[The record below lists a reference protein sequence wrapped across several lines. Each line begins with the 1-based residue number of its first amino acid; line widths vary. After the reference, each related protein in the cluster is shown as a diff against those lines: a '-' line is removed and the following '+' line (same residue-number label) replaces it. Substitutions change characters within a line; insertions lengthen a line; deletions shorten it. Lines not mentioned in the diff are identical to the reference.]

1 MMKKAVAAGLSFL
14 MLALFLFAASAAGP
28 ALRLSAKKTAQE
40 AEITVSADG
49 FCLTSAQLI
58 LSYESEKLTFL
69 SAERLTDDPDD
80 ELDVRT
86 RASNEGEL
94 LINYA
99 AVRTCN
105 GAFVKIRFSINDG
118 ADGKTAFSLKIK
130 SLFLAENKQGYLP
143 KYSTVP
149 CAGASLD
156 FSGSSGQQ
164 GELFYPGDVDMDG
177 KVTPADARIA
187 LRVSVKLDTISDDAY
202 FLADVDG
209 SGKVTSADARMI
221 LRAAVGL
228 EKL

>member
-1 MMKKAVAAGLSFL
+1 MMKKAFAAGLSIL
-14 MLALFLFAASAAGP
+14 LLALFLFAASASGP
-28 ALRLSAKKTAQE
+28 ALRLSAKKTTRE

-49 FCLTSAQLI
+49 FYLTSAQLI
-58 LSYESEKLTFL
+58 LSFDSKKLTFL

-80 ELDVRT
+80 ELDVRA
-86 RASNEGEL
+86 RASAEGEL

-99 AVRTCN
+99 AVRTCD
-105 GAFVKIRFSINDG
+105 GSFVKIRFSINDG
-118 ADGKTAFSLKIK
+118 ADGKAAFSLKIR

-149 CAGASLD
+149 CAGTSLD
-156 FSGSSGQQ
+156 FSGSGSQ
-164 GELFYPGDVDMDG
+164 GELFYPGDADMDG

-202 FLADVDG
+202 YLADVDG